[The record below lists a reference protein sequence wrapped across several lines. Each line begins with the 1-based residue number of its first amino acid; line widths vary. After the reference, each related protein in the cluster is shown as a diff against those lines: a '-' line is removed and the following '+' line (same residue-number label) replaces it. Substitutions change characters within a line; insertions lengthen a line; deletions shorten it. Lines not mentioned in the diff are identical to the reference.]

1 MRRDTEFRGA
11 VHFPSADLHFKRNT
25 VFADDRGVQRLIHVG
40 LRRGNIIF
48 EPPGHRPEHVVN
60 HAQTVVTV
68 YDAVHNNTNGV
79 NVINLVEV
87 FVLHIHFTV
96 YAVNTLNAP
105 VNFRVFNH
113 GRNAFGNLCLSLL
126 QKLQTRFAHLV

>member
-25 VFADDRGVQRLIHVG
+25 VFADDRGVQRLVHVG

-60 HAQTVVTV
+60 DTQTVVTV
-68 YDAVHNNTNGV
+68 NHAVHNDTNGV
-79 NVINLVEV
+79 NIINLVEV

-105 VNFRVFNH
+105 VDFRIFDD
-113 GRNAFGNLCLSLL
+113 GRNALGNLRLGFL